1 MTASIHRIDKTLT
14 NEAAEKGALLLE
26 RFTLVSDDDGHRF
39 VIPLSRL
46 TEFNEW
52 LESDMESESFNPNK
66 YDEFSLDGGL
76 LTFCDPAVN

>member
-26 RFTLVSDDDGHRF
+26 RFTLVSDDDGHKF
-39 VIPLSRL
+39 VLPLSRL

-52 LESDMESESFNPNK
+52 LATDPESEEFNCDRFN
-66 YDEFSLDGGL
+66 EFIFEGGL
-76 LTFCDPAVN
+76 LTFLDPAVN